1 MIDKQEQKMQLIKEC
16 KEIFGK
22 LDLEQVEDVAFEIEE
37 GADGNHSITLEVSTK
52 K

>member
-1 MIDKQEQKMQLIKEC
+1 MLKEQKMQLIKEC
-16 KEIFGK
+16 KEILGK

-37 GADGNHSITLEVSTK
+37 GVDGNHSIALEVSTK